1 MQRQTVLLSLM
12 FLWPAMTATWVLP
25 SATTCF
31 VRPPF
36 LFRAL
41 PSPVC
46 PASRSSSVVALCGG
60 KSQLGT
66 SRCSNV
72 RGNNNRM
79 VLAIQSLIPN
89 FMSAPRAVQNIVRM
103 SLSTMTSASASNASS
118 GTSNATVS
126 SPPLPKKKLRGSKAE
141 DGIASQPAVSRRRT
155 GKNVSAH

>member
-1 MQRQTVLLSLM
+1 MLLSLM

-25 SATTCF
+25 NPTTCL

-60 KSQLGT
+60 RSQLGT
-66 SRCSNV
+66 SRCSDK

-79 VLAIQSLIPN
+79 VLAIQRLIPN
-89 FMSAPRAVQNIVRM
+89 FRSAPRAAQNMARV
-103 SLSTMTSASASNASS
+103 SLSTMTSASASNASA
-118 GTSNATVS
+118 GTGNATVP
-126 SPPLPKKKLRGSKAE
+126 SPPLPNKKLPGSKAQ
-141 DGIASQPAVSRRRT
+141 DGNASQPAVSRRRT